1 MATVH
6 GRGCAAEYSSRR
18 LTWQWSGLRPLNE
31 AANLVRD
38 TIHLRIQL
46 WVCEQRHLLENCCQ
60 LAHLETL
67 DGGIMIS
74 AMEKTWQP
82 FRSGSTLGKTGT
94 EAGVILRDEEH
105 IEGARITLERSATKK
120 LLRRPVVQ
128 FAITCGIYGW
138 MVHTRFFSS
147 EEKAVREYDRM
158 KPGFHSRRLT
168 WRWSGL
174 RPAPLPYTLT
184 GCAAGRS
191 RSP

>member
-1 MATVH
+1 
-6 GRGCAAEYSSRR
+6 
-18 LTWQWSGLRPLNE
+18 
-31 AANLVRD
+31 
-38 TIHLRIQL
+38 
-46 WVCEQRHLLENCCQ
+46 
-60 LAHLETL
+60 
-67 DGGIMIS
+67 MIS

-158 KPGFHSRRLT
+158 KPELAAILEKVPLLTDPELNTKTDRVTDEIGGFVERF
-168 WRWSGL
+168 
-174 RPAPLPYTLT
+174 P
-184 GCAAGRS
+184 
-191 RSP
+191 